1 MEKTLKDQSGEERD
15 QTRMRRAPTQ
25 KRSRERVDHI
35 LACATDLIAA
45 HGSDTMR
52 MSELA
57 ERAGISIGSLYQY
70 FPDKAAIVR
79 ALAERC
85 NAESRNCIEEGLAGV
100 ETPDDLEQA
109 FNALI
114 DTYYQLFLTEP
125 VMRDI
130 WSGMQA
136 DATLRALELEE
147 SRENARILTRT
158 LLRLRPDGEHAAIES
173 AAMLVMSLGEAA
185 MRLAISVERDEGDRL
200 VATYKR
206 MATVELKRLVAAA
219 PPLP

>member
-1 MEKTLKDQSGEERD
+1 
-15 QTRMRRAPTQ
+15 
-25 KRSRERVDHI
+25 
-35 LACATDLIAA
+35 
-45 HGSDTMR
+45 
-52 MSELA
+52 
-57 ERAGISIGSLYQY
+57 
-70 FPDKAAIVR
+70 
-79 ALAERC
+79 
-85 NAESRNCIEEGLAGV
+85 
-100 ETPDDLEQA
+100 
-109 FNALI
+109 
-114 DTYYQLFLTEP
+114 
-125 VMRDI
+125 MRDI

-147 SRENARILTRT
+147 SRENARIQTRT

-219 PPLP
+219 PELP